1 MHLEPDIQ
9 LLIWMQLQLELG
21 YPWWTT
27 EGEGAAQGNG
37 HVTDRDAPV
46 VYFDVPLS
54 FWRVVLTLFQT
65 VRLIYAWLARIMSVQ
80 FQISS
85 LQPHL
90 KLTQVTSL
98 KAM

>member
-1 MHLEPDIQ
+1 MHLKQDVQ
-9 LLIWMQLQLELG
+9 LLIGMQHQLKLG

-37 HVTDRDAPV
+37 HVTDRDAAI

-54 FWRVVLTLFQT
+54 FWNVVSRLSQT
-65 VRLIYAWLARIMSVQ
+65 VQLFYTWLARIISV

-85 LQPHL
+85 FQPHL